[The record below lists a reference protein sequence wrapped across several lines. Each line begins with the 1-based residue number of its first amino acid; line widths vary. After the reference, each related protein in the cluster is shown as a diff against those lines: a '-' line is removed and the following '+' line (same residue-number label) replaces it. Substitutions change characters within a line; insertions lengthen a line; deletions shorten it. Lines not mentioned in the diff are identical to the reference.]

1 MRLKVPLFGVA
12 ALAAMSLAACG
23 LNEPGVGKCTNAK
36 LTMLVEADVKV
47 VDCGSVDATSKITRE
62 TDTAAECKFMSLQTA
77 GRVFCAEPLPG
88 MGK

>member
-1 MRLKVPLFGVA
+1 MKLPMFAVA
-12 ALAAMSLAACG
+12 ALAAASLAACG
-23 LNEPGVGKCTNAK
+23 LDEPGVGKCTNAD
-36 LTMLVEADVKV
+36 LTTLVETDVKV

-62 TDTAAECKFMSLQTA
+62 AKARTDCKFMSLQTA